1 MKTRE
6 PEIRSGRIPKRFQ
19 DSVQLSREGTCAIS
33 SECWMPSAKK
43 VAKSA
48 WLEWREL
55 YTSDK
60 NRVLFKRGTT
70 YVDAI
75 TGTMYRDG
83 RCLSSDTLELGNVK
97 RDQKGAAAILMA
109 IKGEEK

>member
-19 DSVQLSREGTCAIS
+19 DSVQLSNEGTCATS
-33 SECWMPSAKK
+33 SECWMPTAQKLAK
-43 VAKSA
+43 VA
-48 WLEWREL
+48 WLEWRQL
-55 YTSDK
+55 YTSNK

-83 RCLSSDTLELGNVK
+83 RCLSSDTLELGDVK
-97 RDQKGAAAILMA
+97 RDQKGATEILMS
-109 IKGEEK
+109 IKGDAR

>member
-1 MKTRE
+1 MRTRE

-19 DSVQLSREGTCAIS
+19 DRVQLSSEGTCATS
-33 SECWMPSAKK
+33 KECWMPSAKK
-43 VAKSA
+43 AAKSA
-48 WLEWREL
+48 WLEGREL

-83 RCLSSDTLELGNVK
+83 RCLSSDTLELGNVN

>member
-19 DSVQLSREGTCAIS
+19 DSVQLSREGTCATS

-43 VAKSA
+43 PAKSA

-55 YTSDK
+55 YTSET
-60 NRVLFKRGTT
+60 NRVFFKRGIT

-75 TGTMYRDG
+75 TGSLYRNG
-83 RCLSSDTLELGNVK
+83 RCLTSSKLKLGDIK
-97 RDQKGAAAILMA
+97 RNQKGGAAILMA
-109 IKGEEK
+109 IKGDAK

>member
-19 DSVQLSREGTCAIS
+19 DSVQLSNEGTCATS
-33 SECWMPSAKK
+33 SECWMPTAKQS
-43 VAKSA
+43 AKSA

-83 RCLSSDTLELGNVK
+83 RCLSSDTLELGDVK
-97 RDQKGAAAILMA
+97 RDQKGATEILMS
-109 IKGEEK
+109 IKGDAR

>member
-6 PEIRSGRIPKRFQ
+6 PEIKSRKIFKRYQ
-19 DSVQLSREGTCAIS
+19 DSVQLGNEGTCAAS

-43 VAKSA
+43 IAKMA

-60 NRVLFKRGTT
+60 NRVLYKRGTT

-75 TGTMYRDG
+75 TGTLYRDG
-83 RCLSSDTLELGNVK
+83 RCLSSYTLELGEVK

>member
-6 PEIRSGRIPKRFQ
+6 PEIRSGRIQKRFQ
-19 DSVQLSREGTCAIS
+19 DRVQLSSEATCATS
-33 SECWMPSAKK
+33 KECWMPSAKK
-43 VAKSA
+43 PAKLA
-48 WLEWREL
+48 WLEGREL

-97 RDQKGAAAILMA
+97 RDQKGAAEILMA
-109 IKGEEK
+109 IKGGGK